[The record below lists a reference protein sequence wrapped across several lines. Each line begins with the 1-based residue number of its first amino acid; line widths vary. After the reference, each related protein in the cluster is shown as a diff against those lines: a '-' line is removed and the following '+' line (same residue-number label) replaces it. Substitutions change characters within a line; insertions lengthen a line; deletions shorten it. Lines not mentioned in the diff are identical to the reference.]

1 MLSSFKLCVF
11 LFLLPRSSFGSASCF
26 WLFVHIHKF
35 LHTYTEENYYQAM
48 IWLNFQRPFAIKRD
62 GVNPALFHCN
72 CLNYIKVFF
81 FTFLSTIYSTKKESR
96 YILSDA
102 TNCGHFWKDCGFCN
116 YLFIF
121 IMFLQ
126 TPKRPKPHPPTFG

>member
-1 MLSSFKLCVF
+1 MRFSIPALIFFFTLKRYLAKKKSSSLFFWLSQ
-11 LFLLPRSSFGSASCF
+11 LFL

-81 FTFLSTIYSTKKESR
+81 YFFKHD
-96 YILSDA
+96 ILNQGGI
-102 TNCGHFWKDCGFCN
+102 TL
-116 YLFIF
+116 YPI
-121 IMFLQ
+121 
-126 TPKRPKPHPPTFG
+126 

>member
-1 MLSSFKLCVF
+1 MRFSIPALIFFFTLKRYLAKKKSSSLFFWLSQ
-11 LFLLPRSSFGSASCF
+11 LFL

-72 CLNYIKVFF
+72 CLNYIKVVFF
-81 FTFLSTIYSTKKESR
+81 FTFLSAIYSTKKESR

-102 TNCGHFWKDCGFCN
+102 TNCGHFSER
-116 YLFIF
+116 LR
-121 IMFLQ
+121 FL
-126 TPKRPKPHPPTFG
+126 